1 MSKLPQFTGLMAPTF
16 TPFDDKNEIQLDS
29 IGPYA
34 EHLKS
39 KGISAVLING
49 TTGEGMLLTFD
60 ERKRVTER
68 WAEVCKKLDML
79 LMVQVGGCVKKDTI
93 ELAKHAASLKVDG
106 ILSLPELYFKPKT
119 VEALVSYMK
128 DIAVHCQGISLYFY
142 HIPVYTQVDLPM
154 PSFME
159 LARREIPNFAG
170 IKYSS
175 GDLEKGLP
183 CLQHGQVFIGS
194 NTIWTAAV
202 ALGFTCAIMT
212 PLNVKPEFSFNIVRL
227 MEEGKVAEAREQQR
241 SLNKFIRETLKKC
254 ESSIKHKSSQIIFY
268 FHFQATVI

>member
-1 MSKLPQFTGLMAPTF
+1 MSRLPLFTGLMAPTF
-16 TPFDDKNEIQLDS
+16 TPFDVENEIQLKS

-34 EHLKS
+34 ELLKS
-39 KGISAVLING
+39 RGISAVLING
-49 TTGEGMLLTFD
+49 TTGEGMLLTVE

-93 ELAKHAASLKVDG
+93 ELTKHVASLKVDG

-119 VEALVSYMK
+119 IEALVSFMK
-128 DIAVHCQGISLYFY
+128 DIASHCQGIPLYYY

-154 PSFME
+154 PIFME
-159 LARREIPNFAG
+159 LARREIPNFTG

-183 CLQHGQVFIGS
+183 CLKHGQVFIGS
-194 NTIWTAAV
+194 NTIWAGAV

-212 PLNVKPEFSFNIVRL
+212 PLNVKPEFSLKIIQL
-227 MEEGKVAEAREQQR
+227 MKEGRIAEAREQQS
-241 SLNKFIRETLKKC
+241 SLNEFIAKALKKG
-254 ESSIKHKSSQIIFY
+254 ELSSHAKDHE
-268 FHFQATVI
+268 